1 MNRDY
6 IVRKM
11 TISLVLLTV
20 VLGVK
25 ILSILNSEEY
35 KNNIVNEIVEGIIVD
50 SSKTQT
56 QGVLGWNIVY
66 ETAIQIGDEILIS
79 NDKELYYK
87 TKDKINEKIRVEVKN
102 NKNLDSKKIIDVK

>member
-6 IVRKM
+6 VVRKV
-11 TISLVLLTV
+11 TILLVLITIV
-20 VLGVK
+20 FGMK
-25 ILSILNSEEY
+25 SLSILNSEEH
-35 KNNIVNEIVEGIIVD
+35 KNNIVNEIVEGIVVD

-56 QGVLGWNIVY
+56 QGLLGGNIVY
-66 ETAIQIGDEILIS
+66 ETAIQIGDEMLVS

-102 NKNLDSKKIIDVK
+102 NKNLDIKKIIDVK

>member
-6 IVRKM
+6 IVRKV
-11 TISLVLLTV
+11 TILLVLITV
-20 VLGVK
+20 VFGMK
-25 ILSILNSEEY
+25 SLSILNSEEN
-35 KNNIVNEIVEGIIVD
+35 KNNIVNEIVEGIIID

-56 QGVLGWNIVY
+56 QGLLCGNIVY
-66 ETAIQIGDEILIS
+66 ETAIQIGDEILVS
-79 NDKELYYK
+79 NDKKLYYK

>member
-6 IVRKM
+6 VVRKV
-11 TISLVLLTV
+11 TILLVLITV

-25 ILSILNSEEY
+25 SLFILNSEEH
-35 KNNIVNEIVEGIIVD
+35 KNNIVNEIVEGIVID

-56 QGVLGWNIVY
+56 QGLLGGNIVY
-66 ETAIQIGDEILIS
+66 ETAIQIVDEILVS

-102 NKNLDSKKIIDVK
+102 NKNLDIKKIIDVN